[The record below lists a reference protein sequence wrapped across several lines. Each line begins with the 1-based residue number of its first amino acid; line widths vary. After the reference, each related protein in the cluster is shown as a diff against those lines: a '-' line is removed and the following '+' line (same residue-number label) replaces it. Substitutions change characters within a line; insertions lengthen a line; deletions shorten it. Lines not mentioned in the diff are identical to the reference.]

1 MLDKDFAE
9 ETSAVRAATLRMT
22 DIVSELGLIHCTQ
35 FAAYGKSE
43 KGYRSFASP
52 RAVDVCFNPH
62 AGGMAGSLA

>member
-1 MLDKDFAE
+1 
-9 ETSAVRAATLRMT
+9 MT